1 MGGKSNYKPVAKP
14 QIEQD
19 LYDSGSDGDDVP
31 EDASGL
37 GYKVIEEP
45 DEDEGEEA
53 EPHGQQASQPSQ
65 QQGIGDYLTQLPLFE
80 EEKSEAAEAELFP
93 EGHTYSVRDI
103 PQAVESTSKK
113 VHVTLLVWDLERI
126 HGQNRTLKMS
136 LVNHYVAR
144 LKQQPPRRMIRILGK
159 NLNGM

>member
-1 MGGKSNYKPVAKP
+1 MGGKSNYKPPGRTASEP
-14 QIEQD
+14 D
-19 LYDSGSDGDDVP
+19 LYGSESDEGDVP
-31 EDASGL
+31 DDASGL
-37 GYKVIEEP
+37 GGYKVIEEP
-45 DEDEGEEA
+45 EDEPENLEA
-53 EPHGQQASQPSQ
+53 HGQRASQPSQ
-65 QQGIGDYLTQLPLFE
+65 QAGIGDYMTQLPVFE
-80 EEKSEAAEAELFP
+80 ETEQGQPEAELLL

-103 PQAVESTSKK
+103 SQAVESASKK

-159 NLNGM
+159 NLSGM